1 MRQKRAEMTISG
13 GSSMFNGHSTVGEGG
28 YSVSLGHSDNNSN
41 SSEKTSDMVSP
52 KALKILR
59 TSKNFFYLSFEKY

>member
-52 KALKILR
+52 KV
-59 TSKNFFYLSFEKY
+59 